1 MQTTIVDF
9 HPIKRFFRLIISA
22 MLIYVALGI
31 PDVRGGDILKVGL
44 LQEPKTLNIWM
55 ASDRWSRKV
64 LEQLYQPLYIREP
77 KRLKLVPWLAE
88 DNPVYDP
95 VTLSYTIKL
104 RPAKWSDGSEL
115 TSEDVAFTGRF
126 IKEFRVPLFYSNW
139 SFIQKIETPD
149 KHTVRF
155 YLKEPKAIFLTRTL
169 TTPIVQKREWFQVA
183 ANARKTENSL
193 SYVLEYPAEKPVS
206 SGPFVLNDWKA
217 EASLFLEIN
226 THFFGKGQTIGGQV
240 LGPHIDGILFK
251 IFRNSEAAVFALKNK
266 RIDMFWWSITPEH
279 LEGLLKDEN
288 IEFYLNERSAMHY
301 IGFNVRKRPFSDI
314 NFRRAVA
321 TLIDRDYIITEL
333 LNYNAVKMYSI
344 VPPGNTFWYNSNVP
358 KYGEGLSREA
368 RVRKAYGILKKAG
381 YTWKVSPVGAD
392 DKVVRGKGIILPDA
406 SPMKEFIIL
415 TPTSDYDPKRAAIG
429 MTIVRWL
436 KSMGIPARV
445 KPMEFGSLI
454 QQIKNRHQF
463 DLFVL
468 GYGKL
473 SLDPDYLRTFFHSR
487 NDKPGGWN
495 MSGYKNPYYNRIAD
509 ESASAMN
516 IERRKKLVWKMQN
529 IILQD
534 VPYYPLY
541 NPKMIEGVRKERFR
555 GWVEMLG
562 GIGNMW
568 SFSQIRPK

>member
-1 MQTTIVDF
+1 MQTTNDSFNTTKI
-9 HPIKRFFRLIISA
+9 FFRGIVLA
-22 MLIYVALGI
+22 LVIYVALGT
-31 PDVRGGDILKVGL
+31 PNVRGGDVLRVGL

-55 ASDRWSRKV
+55 ASDSWSRKV

-77 KRLKLVPWLAE
+77 KRLKLVPWLAK

-95 VTLSYTIKL
+95 VMISYTIKL

-126 IKEFRVPLFYSNW
+126 IKEFRVPLYYSNW
-139 SFIQKIETPD
+139 RFIKKIETPD

-169 TTPIVQKREWFQVA
+169 TTPVVQKKEWLQVA
-183 ANARKTENSL
+183 ANARKTENPL
-193 SYVLEYPAEKPVS
+193 GNVMEYPVERPVS

-217 EASLFLEIN
+217 RVSLFLERN
-226 THFFGKGQTIGGQV
+226 THFFGKGQTIGGKV

-251 IFRNSEAAVFALKNK
+251 IFRNSEAAVFALKNN
-266 RIDMFWWSITPEH
+266 RIDMFWWSIAPEH

-288 IEFYLNERSAMHY
+288 IEFYLNERSALRY

-358 KYGEGLSREA
+358 KYGEGLSRES
-368 RVRKAYGILKKAG
+368 RRRRAYEILKRAG
-381 YTWKVSPVGAD
+381 YTWEVPPVDINGNLGE
-392 DKVVRGKGIILPDA
+392 GKGIILPDG
-406 SPMKEFIIL
+406 SLMKEFTIL
-415 TPTSDYDPKRAAIG
+415 TPTPDYGPQRAAIG
-429 MTIVRWL
+429 KTIVRWV
-436 KSMGIPARV
+436 KIMGIPARA

-487 NDKPGGWN
+487 NDKPSGWN
-495 MSGYKNPYYNRIAD
+495 MSGYKNPYYDRISD

-516 IERRKKLVWKMQN
+516 IERRKKLVWNMQN
-529 IILQD
+529 IILRD

-541 NPKMIEGVRKERFR
+541 NPKMIEGVRKDRFR

>member
-1 MQTTIVDF
+1 MQTTNDSFNTTKI
-9 HPIKRFFRLIISA
+9 FFRGIVLA
-22 MLIYVALGI
+22 LVIYVALGT
-31 PDVRGGDILKVGL
+31 PNVRGGDVLRVGL

-55 ASDRWSRKV
+55 ASDSWSRKV

-77 KRLKLVPWLAE
+77 KRLKLVPWLAK

-95 VTLSYTIKL
+95 VMISYTIKL

-126 IKEFRVPLFYSNW
+126 IKEFRVPLYYSNW
-139 SFIQKIETPD
+139 RFIKKIETPD

-169 TTPIVQKREWFQVA
+169 TTPVVQKKEWLQVA
-183 ANARKTENSL
+183 ANARKTENPL
-193 SYVLEYPAEKPVS
+193 GNVMEYPVERPVS

-217 EASLFLEIN
+217 RVSLFLERN
-226 THFFGKGQTIGGQV
+226 THFFGKGQTIGGKV

-251 IFRNSEAAVFALKNK
+251 IFRNSEAAVFALKNN
-266 RIDMFWWSITPEH
+266 RIDMFWWSIAPEH

-288 IEFYLNERSAMHY
+288 IEFYLNERSALRY

-358 KYGEGLSREA
+358 KYGEGLSRES
-368 RVRKAYGILKKAG
+368 RRRRAYEILKRAG
-381 YTWKVSPVGAD
+381 YTWEVPPVDINGNLGE
-392 DKVVRGKGIILPDA
+392 GKGIILPDG
-406 SPMKEFIIL
+406 SLMKEFTIL
-415 TPTSDYDPKRAAIG
+415 TPTPDYGPQRAAIG
-429 MTIVRWL
+429 KTIVRWV
-436 KSMGIPARV
+436 KIMGIPARV

-487 NDKPGGWN
+487 NDKPSGWN
-495 MSGYKNPYYNRIAD
+495 MSGYKNPYYDRISD

-516 IERRKKLVWKMQN
+516 IERRKKLVWNMQN
-529 IILQD
+529 IILRD

-541 NPKMIEGVRKERFR
+541 NPKMIEGVRKDRFR

>member
-1 MQTTIVDF
+1 MQTTNDSFNTTKI
-9 HPIKRFFRLIISA
+9 FFRGIVLA
-22 MLIYVALGI
+22 LVIYVALGT
-31 PDVRGGDILKVGL
+31 PNVRGGDVLRVGL

-55 ASDRWSRKV
+55 ASDSWSRKV

-77 KRLKLVPWLAE
+77 KRLKLVPWLAK

-95 VTLSYTIKL
+95 VMISYTIKL

-126 IKEFRVPLFYSNW
+126 IKEFRVPLYYSNW
-139 SFIQKIETPD
+139 RFIKKIETPD

-169 TTPIVQKREWFQVA
+169 TTPVVQKKEWLQVA
-183 ANARKTENSL
+183 ANARKTENPL
-193 SYVLEYPAEKPVS
+193 GNVMEYPVERPVS

-217 EASLFLEIN
+217 RVSLFLERN
-226 THFFGKGQTIGGQV
+226 THFFGKGQTIGGKV

-251 IFRNSEAAVFALKNK
+251 IFRNSEAAVFALKNN
-266 RIDMFWWSITPEH
+266 RIDMFWWSIAPEH
-279 LEGLLKDEN
+279 LEGLLKDEK
-288 IEFYLNERSAMHY
+288 IEFYLNERSALHY

-358 KYGEGLSREA
+358 KYGEGLSRES
-368 RVRKAYGILKKAG
+368 RRRRAYEILKRAG
-381 YTWKVSPVGAD
+381 YTWEVPPVDINGNLGE
-392 DKVVRGKGIILPDA
+392 GKGIILPDG
-406 SPMKEFIIL
+406 SLMKEFTIL
-415 TPTSDYDPKRAAIG
+415 TPTPDYGPQRAAIG
-429 MTIVRWL
+429 KTIVRWV
-436 KSMGIPARV
+436 KIMGIPARA

-487 NDKPGGWN
+487 NDKPSGWN
-495 MSGYKNPYYNRIAD
+495 MSGYKNPYYDRISD

-516 IERRKKLVWKMQN
+516 IERRKKLVWNMQN
-529 IILQD
+529 IILRD

-541 NPKMIEGVRKERFR
+541 NPKMIEGVRKDRFR

>member
-1 MQTTIVDF
+1 MQTTNDSFNTTKI
-9 HPIKRFFRLIISA
+9 FFRGIVLA
-22 MLIYVALGI
+22 LVIYVALGT
-31 PDVRGGDILKVGL
+31 PNVRGGDVLRVGL

-55 ASDRWSRKV
+55 ASDSWSRKV

-77 KRLKLVPWLAE
+77 KRLKLVPWLAK

-95 VTLSYTIKL
+95 VMISYTIKL

-126 IKEFRVPLFYSNW
+126 IKEFRVPLYYSNW
-139 SFIQKIETPD
+139 RFIKKIETPD

-169 TTPIVQKREWFQVA
+169 TTPVVQKKEWLQVA
-183 ANARKTENSL
+183 ANARKTENPL
-193 SYVLEYPAEKPVS
+193 GNVMEYPVERPVS

-217 EASLFLEIN
+217 RVSLFLERN
-226 THFFGKGQTIGGQV
+226 THFFGKGQTIGGKV

-251 IFRNSEAAVFALKNK
+251 IFRNSEAAVFALKNN
-266 RIDMFWWSITPEH
+266 RIDMFWWSIAPEH

-288 IEFYLNERSAMHY
+288 IEFYLNERSALRY

-358 KYGEGLSREA
+358 KYGEGLSRES
-368 RVRKAYGILKKAG
+368 RRRRAYEILKRAG
-381 YTWKVSPVGAD
+381 YTWEVPPVDINGNLGE
-392 DKVVRGKGIILPDA
+392 GKGIILPDG
-406 SPMKEFIIL
+406 SLMKEFTIL
-415 TPTSDYDPKRAAIG
+415 TPTPDYGPQRAAIG
-429 MTIVRWL
+429 KTIVRWV
-436 KSMGIPARV
+436 KIMGIPARV

-468 GYGKL
+468 GYGNL

-487 NDKPGGWN
+487 NDKPSGWN
-495 MSGYKNPYYNRIAD
+495 MSGYKNPYYDGISD
-509 ESASAMN
+509 ESAGAMN
-516 IERRKKLVWKMQN
+516 IERRKKLIWKMQN
-529 IILQD
+529 IIMQD
-534 VPYYPLY
+534 VPYFPLY
-541 NPKMIEGVRKERFR
+541 NPKMIEGVRKDRFR

-568 SFSQIRPK
+568 SFCQIRPK

>member
-1 MQTTIVDF
+1 MQTANDSFNTTKI
-9 HPIKRFFRLIISA
+9 FFRGIVLA
-22 MLIYVALGI
+22 LLIYVALGI
-31 PDVRGGDILKVGL
+31 PDVRGGDILRVGL

-55 ASDRWSRKV
+55 ASDSWSRKV

-77 KRLKLVPWLAE
+77 KRLKLIPWLAK

-95 VTLSYTIKL
+95 VMISYTIKL
-104 RPAKWSDGSEL
+104 KPTKWSDGSEL

-126 IKEFRVPLFYSNW
+126 IKEFRVPLYYSNW
-139 SFIQKIETPD
+139 RFIKKIETPD

-155 YLKEPKAIFLTRTL
+155 FLKEPKAIFLTRTL
-169 TTPIVQKREWFQVA
+169 TTPVVQKREWLQVIA
-183 ANARKTENSL
+183 KARKTENPL
-193 SYVLEYPAEKPVS
+193 DNVLEYPMERPVS
-206 SGPFVLNDWKA
+206 SGPFGLKDRKA
-217 EASLFLEIN
+217 GVSLFLERN
-226 THFFGKGQTIGGQV
+226 THFFGKGQTIGGKV

-251 IFRNSEAAVFALKNK
+251 IFRNSEAAVFALKNN
-266 RIDMFWWSITPEH
+266 RIDMFWWSIAPEH

-288 IEFYLNERSAMHY
+288 IEFYLNERSALHY

-358 KYGEGLSREA
+358 KYGEGLSRES
-368 RVRKAYGILKKAG
+368 RRRRAYEILKRAG
-381 YTWKVSPVGAD
+381 YTWEVPPVDINGNLGE
-392 DKVVRGKGIILPDA
+392 GKGIILPDG
-406 SPMKEFIIL
+406 SLMKEFTIL
-415 TPTSDYDPKRAAIG
+415 TPTPDYGPQRAAIG
-429 MTIVRWL
+429 KTIVRWV
-436 KSMGIPARV
+436 KIMGIPARV

-454 QQIKNRHQF
+454 QQIKNRHKF

-487 NDKPGGWN
+487 NDKPSGWN
-495 MSGYKNPYYNRIAD
+495 MSGYKNPYYDRISD
-509 ESASAMN
+509 ESAGAMN
-516 IERRKKLVWKMQN
+516 IERRKKLVWNMQN
-529 IILQD
+529 IILRD

-541 NPKMIEGVRKERFR
+541 NPKMIEGVRKDRFR

>member
-1 MQTTIVDF
+1 MQTTNDNVKI
-9 HPIKRFFRLIISA
+9 INIFFRGIVLALLIF
-22 MLIYVALGI
+22 VALGT
-31 PDVRGGDILKVGL
+31 PDVRGDDVLRVGL

-55 ASDRWSRKV
+55 ASDSWSRKV

-95 VTLSYTIKL
+95 VMLSYTIKL

-126 IKEFRVPLFYSNW
+126 IKEFRVPLYHSNW
-139 SFIQKIETPD
+139 RFIKKIETPD
-149 KHTVRF
+149 KHTVKF
-155 YLKEPKAIFLTRTL
+155 YLKEPKAIFLNRTL
-169 TTPIVQKREWFQVA
+169 TTPVVQKKEWLQVA
-183 ANARKTENSL
+183 ANARRTENPL
-193 SYVLEYPAEKPVS
+193 AYVLEYPVKRPVS

-217 EASLFLEIN
+217 GVSLFLERNI
-226 THFFGKGQTIGGQV
+226 HFFGKGQTIDGQV

-251 IFRNSEAAVFALKNK
+251 IFRNSKAAVFALKNN
-266 RIDMFWWSITPEH
+266 RIDLFWWSITPEH

-288 IEFYLNERSAMHY
+288 IEFYLNERSALHY

-321 TLIDRDYIITEL
+321 TLIDKDYIITKL

-344 VPPGNTFWYNSNVP
+344 VPPGNTFWYNADVP

-368 RVRKAYGILKKAG
+368 RLRRAYEILKKAG
-381 YTWKVSPVGAD
+381 YTWEVPPVDINGNLGE
-392 DKVVRGKGIILPDA
+392 GKGIILPDG
-406 SPMKEFIIL
+406 SLMKEFTIL
-415 TPTSDYDPKRAAIG
+415 TPTLDYGPQRAAIG
-429 MTIVRWL
+429 MTIAKWL
-436 KSMGIPARV
+436 KIMGIPARV

-454 QQIKNRHQF
+454 QQVKDRHQF

-487 NDKPGGWN
+487 NDKLSGWN
-495 MSGYKNPYYNRIAD
+495 MSGYKNPYYDRISD

-516 IERRKKLVWKMQN
+516 IERRKKLVWNMQN
-529 IILQD
+529 IIMQD

-541 NPKMIEGVRKERFR
+541 NPKMIEGVRKDRFR

-568 SFSQIRPK
+568 SFCQIRPK

>member
-1 MQTTIVDF
+1 M
-9 HPIKRFFRLIISA
+9 
-22 MLIYVALGI
+22 
-31 PDVRGGDILKVGL
+31 
-44 LQEPKTLNIWM
+44 
-55 ASDRWSRKV
+55 
-64 LEQLYQPLYIREP
+64 
-77 KRLKLVPWLAE
+77 
-88 DNPVYDP
+88 
-95 VTLSYTIKL
+95 
-104 RPAKWSDGSEL
+104 
-115 TSEDVAFTGRF
+115 AFTGRF
-126 IKEFRVPLFYSNW
+126 IKEFRVPLYYSNW
-139 SFIQKIETPD
+139 RFIKKIETPD

-169 TTPIVQKREWFQVA
+169 TTPVVQKKEWLQVA
-183 ANARKTENSL
+183 ANARKTENPL
-193 SYVLEYPAEKPVS
+193 GNVMEYPVERPVS

-217 EASLFLEIN
+217 RVSLFLERN
-226 THFFGKGQTIGGQV
+226 THFFGKGQTIGGKV

-251 IFRNSEAAVFALKNK
+251 IFRNSEAAVFALKNN
-266 RIDMFWWSITPEH
+266 RIDMFWWSIAPEH

-288 IEFYLNERSAMHY
+288 IEFYLNERSALRY

-358 KYGEGLSREA
+358 KYGEGLSRES
-368 RVRKAYGILKKAG
+368 RRRRAYEILKRAG
-381 YTWKVSPVGAD
+381 YTWEVPPVDINGNLGE
-392 DKVVRGKGIILPDA
+392 GKGIILPDG
-406 SPMKEFIIL
+406 SLMKEFTIL
-415 TPTSDYDPKRAAIG
+415 TPTPDYGPQRAAIG
-429 MTIVRWL
+429 KTIVRWV
-436 KSMGIPARV
+436 KIMGIPARV

-487 NDKPGGWN
+487 NDKPSGWN
-495 MSGYKNPYYNRIAD
+495 MSGYKNPYYDRISD

-516 IERRKKLVWKMQN
+516 IERRKKLVWNMQN
-529 IILQD
+529 IILRD

-541 NPKMIEGVRKERFR
+541 NPKMIEGVRKDRFR

>member
-1 MQTTIVDF
+1 MQTTIVNF
-9 HPIKRFFRLIISA
+9 HPIKIFFRLIVLA

-31 PDVRGGDILKVGL
+31 SNVRGGEILKVGL

-95 VTLSYTIKL
+95 VMLSYTIKL

-169 TTPIVQKREWFQVA
+169 TTPIVQKREWTQVA
-183 ANARKTENSL
+183 ENARKTENPL
-193 SYVLEYPAEKPVS
+193 SYVLAYPVERPVS
-206 SGPFVLNDWKA
+206 SGPFVLINWKA
-217 EASLFLEIN
+217 EISLFLEIN
-226 THFFGKGQTIGGQV
+226 IYFFGKGRTFGGQV

-251 IFRNSEAAVFALKNK
+251 ILPNSEAAVSTLKNGG
-266 RIDMFWWSITPEH
+266 IDMFWWGIAPEL
-279 LEGLLKDEN
+279 LEGLLKNEN
-288 IEFYLNERSAMHY
+288 MEFYLNERSALYY
-301 IGFNVRKRPFSDI
+301 IGFNLRKRPFSDI
-314 NFRRAVA
+314 NFRHAIA
-321 TLIDRDYIITEL
+321 SLIDRDYLITEL

-344 VPPGNTFWYNSNVP
+344 IPPGNTFWYNSDVP
-358 KYGEGLSREA
+358 KYGEGLNREKRSRI
-368 RVRKAYGILKKAG
+368 AYEILKKAG
-381 YTWKVSPVGAD
+381 YTWEIPPVDINGNLG
-392 DKVVRGKGIILPDA
+392 KGKGIIMPDGR
-406 SPMKEFIIL
+406 PMEEITIL
-415 TPTSDYDPKRAAIG
+415 TPTAGYDLQRFKAG
-429 MTIVRWL
+429 VLTEKWL
-436 KSMGIPARV
+436 REIGIPANA
-445 KPMEFGSLI
+445 KPIEFGALI
-454 QQIKNRHQF
+454 HRIKDRHQF

-487 NDKPGGWN
+487 NDKLSGWN
-495 MSGYKNPYYNRIAD
+495 MSGYKNPYYDRISD

-516 IERRKKLVWKMQN
+516 IEKRKKLVLKMQN
-529 IILQD
+529 MIMQD
-534 VPYYPLY
+534 IPYFPLY

-555 GWVEMLG
+555 GWVEMIG
-562 GIGNMW
+562 GIGNIW
-568 SFSQIRPK
+568 SFCQIRPK